1 MFSGCQ
7 LLVLIVLAA
16 FALASSKIHEA
27 ETSQDESHNSAQGTA
42 LFQSGHAVVH
52 GMPGVRP
59 HSFDDFA
66 DLADDLDSDILR
78 EDPSPSTAEAL
89 PVELAHDIE
98 DVLIGRGPTRSEE
111 RKLFPRLLSAPL
123 LSAVF
128 KMCHFVD
135 FSAVFQD
142 VFLLL
147 LGIVGYSLWRC
158 SLLVPRGA
166 ASAPLATNLDTDEL
180 VQAMYTDN
188 KEHLQR
194 LLEERSPDASEEV
207 WGCTA
212 LHVAAH
218 CDGVHAA
225 EALLLRGANPD
236 MKDTWDETPLHF
248 AARSGS
254 LQVCKLLVTYG
265 ADLTAIN
272 ARDWTP
278 LVVAADAGR
287 EEVCEFL
294 LSCGAGVEGL
304 SDAELPPLLSSLL
317 LRQMFQT
324 KKLEQD
330 TSAAKVKSA

>member
-1 MFSGCQ
+1 MFSSCQ
-7 LLVLIVLAA
+7 LLALIVLAVV
-16 FALASSKIHEA
+16 ALASGKIHEA
-27 ETSQDESHNSAQGTA
+27 ESSQDESHNSAQGTA
-42 LFQSGHAVVH
+42 LFQSGRTVVH

-66 DLADDLDSDILR
+66 DLADDLDSDILQ
-78 EDPSPSTAEAL
+78 EDLPSSTSAAL

-128 KMCHFVD
+128 KMCHYVD

-142 VFLLL
+142 VFLLV
-147 LGIVGYSLWRC
+147 LGIVGYSLWRG
-158 SLLVPRGA
+158 SLLPRGA
-166 ASAPLATNLDTDEL
+166 ANAPLATNLDTDEL

-188 KEHLQR
+188 KQHLQR

-218 CDGVHAA
+218 CNGVHAA
-225 EALLLRGANPD
+225 EALLLRGANPN

-278 LVVAADAGR
+278 LVVAAEAGR
-287 EEVCEFL
+287 EDVCEFL

-317 LRQMFQT
+317 VRRMFQT
-324 KKLEQD
+324 NKLEQD